1 MQSEITVKEARCQ
14 QEGPSCQSWTKTSAD
29 HKQKERNPIQNHIKK
44 DKIPRFV
51 KGPLGMGQ
59 KMQIPYHILYIVAEW
74 R

>member
-1 MQSEITVKEARCQ
+1 MNY
-14 QEGPSCQSWTKTSAD
+14 

-59 KMQIPYHILYIVAEW
+59 KMQIPYPILYIVEEW